1 MEKSILKE
9 NVIHGTNIYP
19 YAVYWWDGDTKFT
32 VPLHWHPETE
42 IIYLKKGTF
51 TFTINMKEY
60 VQEAPAL
67 IFISTEIIHS
77 IQIDAENEEWALVF
91 DLGMLSFENYDG
103 IQYKIIR
110 PLMEG
115 EMHFPQILRPE
126 DEVWSEV
133 ARLYEE
139 MFKDAMKK
147 ELSAYLRV
155 KAGLYNL
162 IACLY
167 QNGYLKNAV
176 GIQEAD
182 TGKLDILKK
191 VLSYI
196 RKNYNKKLSINEIAG
211 VAGMNAQYFCR
222 FFKRNTGKTVTEYMN
237 DIRINQ
243 AARRLSESEDK
254 IIDVAGQCGYDN
266 IGYFIKR
273 FRQSKGISPSA
284 YRKMSLENN
293 KSI

>member
-51 TFTINMKEY
+51 TFTINMREY

-67 IFISTEIIHS
+67 IFISAEMIHS
-77 IQIDAENEEWALVF
+77 IHINVGDEEWALVF

-110 PLMEG
+110 PLLEG
-115 EMHFPQILRPE
+115 EMHFPQILQPK
-126 DEVWSEV
+126 DAVWTEV
-133 ARLYEE
+133 AGLYEE
-139 MFKDAMKK
+139 MFKDAKKK

-176 GIQEAD
+176 GIKEAD

-191 VLSYI
+191 VLAYI
-196 RKNYNKKLSINEIAG
+196 RKNYDKKLTIDEIAG

-254 IIDVAGQCGYDN
+254 IIDIAGQCGYDN

-273 FRQSKGISPSA
+273 FRQSKGVSPSV
-284 YRKMSLENN
+284 YRKMSLESN

>member
-133 ARLYEE
+133 AGLYEE

-167 QNGYLKNAV
+167 RNGYLKNAV
-176 GIQEAD
+176 GIQKAD
-182 TGKLDILKK
+182 TGKLEILKK

>member
-1 MEKSILKE
+1 M
-9 NVIHGTNIYP
+9 
-19 YAVYWWDGDTKFT
+19 
-32 VPLHWHPETE
+32 
-42 IIYLKKGTF
+42 
-51 TFTINMKEY
+51 
-60 VQEAPAL
+60 QEAPAL

-133 ARLYEE
+133 AGLYEE

-167 QNGYLKNAV
+167 RNGYLKNAV
-176 GIQEAD
+176 GIQKAD
-182 TGKLDILKK
+182 TGKLEILKK

>member
-133 ARLYEE
+133 AGLYEE

-167 QNGYLKNAV
+167 RNGYLKNVV